1 MTQIKAREEARQI
14 PRAFSLYLPPSL
26 AEPPSR
32 RRGEAPTP
40 APRITTTSSLNTI
53 LGQLDVALKRSGKA
67 RRAQARSRPARQPAA
82 DPVEEHQDYM
92 MHEGPSRERSPS
104 PAGPHMRRRHR
115 SRNKGKRPAFMPHL
129 PPPLVAL
136 PKAWF
141 LDVASPTW
149 RDLQAIG
156 KLLHLH
162 PLTLEDIL
170 QQDPREKF
178 ELYQKLGYHFVSFRI
193 IETHAQ
199 RREKR
204 KAPYFAHLDEEQGG
218 SIIGESNI
226 YLVVFNE
233 GICLFHYTDISE
245 HTDRIRNRILQLE
258 NVVDMSS
265 EWIAHGV
272 LDSIVDSFFP
282 FLEEIEQECLLIE
295 DVVFGGKV
303 PDDPA
308 PTPSSTDTLLDSESA
323 KSQAKSPSKHEVIE
337 MEKLPTTKLPP
348 PSATR
353 TRFAVP
359 PPMPILRR
367 IRRHVHKR
375 WRRVFSAREA
385 EGEVGAQTVSLT
397 NAAINLSSHTNLS
410 NTPLRRMARTRRLVT
425 QLVRLLAS
433 KSEVVTQITKRLLT
447 TARRAGVGRGTSPE
461 ERLEVAIY
469 MGDVQDHILTLH
481 HALAHY
487 ERMLSQS
494 HPAYLSQL
502 RHTVNVSKQ
511 GSDKA
516 LIVLTVVS
524 IAVLT
529 CQAVIGLFSQ
539 NIKVPNNRHSG
550 KYNVFGIVIS
560 LAVFTLFIYLNVVRY
575 WWRKAKRR
583 HAAAAL

>member
-1 MTQIKAREEARQI
+1 MMPESSA
-14 PRAFSLYLPPSL
+14 
-26 AEPPSR
+26 SR
-32 RRGEAPTP
+32 T
-40 APRITTTSSLNTI
+40 
-53 LGQLDVALKRSGKA
+53 
-67 RRAQARSRPARQPAA
+67 
-82 DPVEEHQDYM
+82 
-92 MHEGPSRERSPS
+92 RSPS
-104 PAGPHMRRRHR
+104 PRPL
-115 SRNKGKRPAFMPHL
+115 KGKGKGKQSTAASAAASAAAAAASSSL
-129 PPPLVAL
+129 PLPLTAP

-178 ELYQKLGYHFVSFRI
+178 ELYSKLGYHFISFRT
-193 IETHAQ
+193 IETKAQ
-199 RREKR
+199 RQDRR
-204 KAPYFAHLDEEQGG
+204 NKAPYFAHLDEETDG

-233 GICLFHYTDISE
+233 GKARSSYRYGRRK
-245 HTDRIRNRILQLE
+245 HTDRIRNRILKLE
-258 NVVDMSS
+258 DIVDMTS
-265 EWIAHGV
+265 EWIEHGI

-282 FLEEIEQECLLIE
+282 FLEDIEQECLVIE
-295 DVVFGGKV
+295 DIVFGGKAYEE
-303 PDDPA
+303 PA
-308 PTPSSTDTLLDSESA
+308 ATPSSTETLLASEDEKRSEEQ
-323 KSQAKSPSKHEVIE
+323 KSSEDQKSSTPKPEEIE
-337 MEKLPTTKLPP
+337 MEKLPVIKPGPTQ
-348 PSATR
+348 
-353 TRFAVP
+353 TRFALP
-359 PPMPILRR
+359 PPMPFLRR
-367 IRRHVHKR
+367 VRRFVHKR
-375 WRRVFSAREA
+375 WRHFVTS
-385 EGEVGAQTVSLT
+385 T
-397 NAAINLSSHTNLS
+397 IHTNLS

-433 KSEVVTQITKRLLT
+433 KSEVITQITKRLLT
-447 TARRAGVGRGTSPE
+447 TTGMSRRANGE

-502 RHTVNVSKQ
+502 RHTVNVSRQ

-529 CQAVIGLFSQ
+529 CQAVIGMFSQ
-539 NIKVPNNRHSG
+539 NIPVPNNRDSG
-550 KYNVFGIVIS
+550 KYNVFGIVIAI
-560 LAVFTLFIYLNVVRY
+560 AVFTLFLYLNLVRY